1 MHALYVYLLI
11 KIGEMD
17 SYYLPN
23 MITNSIGNMLVSV
36 TVISYRE
43 QAIA

>member
-1 MHALYVYLLI
+1 
-11 KIGEMD
+11 MD
-17 SYYLPN
+17 YYYLPN
-23 MITNSIGNMLVSV
+23 MITNSIGNMLVLV